1 MATKK
6 GLGAKGLGIEALI
19 HNKMEDFESDGGGVM
34 ELDLNKIEPNRKQ
47 PRKYFDETALEEL
60 ATSLKNYG
68 MIQPVVVK
76 KNKEGYYELIA
87 GERRW
92 RAAKIAGLTKIPAI
106 IKKWEEGEAF
116 EAALVENLQREDLN
130 PMEEAQSYQRLQ
142 EEFGLS
148 QEQIADKV
156 GKSRPAVAN
165 ALRLLQ
171 LDERVRNFVVE
182 NKLTAGHARA
192 LLPLTDGEAQFELAE
207 HIIEEGLSV
216 RAVEAMVKGMLE
228 TAKKPA
234 AEEEVPKKTQS
245 PVLRQI
251 EDELKGIFA
260 TKVKVTQKKNK
271 GKIEIEYYSD
281 EDLDRL
287 LVLMK
292 KLETERKRGKMTALT
307 ALAQKYALLLFGLL
321 GLAVVILFILC
332 IILFA
337 KINREKKR
345 YDIFMGTSR
354 RPPHNLEMKI
364 QEYFDTAKGIEEKY
378 DKLLDMVTDMDK
390 TDKSKIQKVG
400 LIRYNPFEEMGG
412 NLCFALALLDGE
424 DNGVV
429 LNGIH
434 SRTGSFT
441 YAKPIEMG
449 VSIYMLSDEEKQAV
463 KMAQEQS
470 YKPEHE
476 KVVKVKFKP
485 FFKRRYAPMDDQ
497 LTLEQVDTPKEKI
510 QSIGDVTTAEQEQ
523 IREEETLA
531 GQIAA
536 AEDFSPE
543 DAEKMLAEIQQ
554 ETLDFFEDESEEM
567 NDFEESEEKEKHQ
580 AE

>member
-1 MATKK
+1 
-6 GLGAKGLGIEALI
+6 
-19 HNKMEDFESDGGGVM
+19 
-34 ELDLNKIEPNRKQ
+34 
-47 PRKYFDETALEEL
+47 
-60 ATSLKNYG
+60 
-68 MIQPVVVK
+68 
-76 KNKEGYYELIA
+76 
-87 GERRW
+87 
-92 RAAKIAGLTKIPAI
+92 
-106 IKKWEEGEAF
+106 
-116 EAALVENLQREDLN
+116 
-130 PMEEAQSYQRLQ
+130 
-142 EEFGLS
+142 
-148 QEQIADKV
+148 
-156 GKSRPAVAN
+156 
-165 ALRLLQ
+165 
-171 LDERVRNFVVE
+171 
-182 NKLTAGHARA
+182 
-192 LLPLTDGEAQFELAE
+192 
-207 HIIEEGLSV
+207 
-216 RAVEAMVKGMLE
+216 
-228 TAKKPA
+228 
-234 AEEEVPKKTQS
+234 
-245 PVLRQI
+245 
-251 EDELKGIFA
+251 
-260 TKVKVTQKKNK
+260 
-271 GKIEIEYYSD
+271 
-281 EDLDRL
+281 
-287 LVLMK
+287 
-292 KLETERKRGKMTALT
+292 MTALT

-332 IILFA
+332 IILFV

-497 LTLEQVDTPKEKI
+497 LTLEQVETPKEKI

-523 IREEETLA
+523 IQQEETLA

-536 AEDFSPE
+536 AEDFSSE

-554 ETLDFFEDESEEM
+554 ETLDFFEDDEPEEM
-567 NDFEESEEKEKHQ
+567 DEMDDFEESEEKEKHQ